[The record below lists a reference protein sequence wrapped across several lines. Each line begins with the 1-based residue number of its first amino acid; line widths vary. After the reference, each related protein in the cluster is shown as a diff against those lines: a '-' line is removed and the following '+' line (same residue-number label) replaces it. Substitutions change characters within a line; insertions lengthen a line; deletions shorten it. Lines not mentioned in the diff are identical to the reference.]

1 MPIMADILQLTLRQ
15 RLLRAAGLTV
25 LTVSGIYCVMAA
37 YQSLTGGRF
46 DGWSRIALT
55 AGLVF
60 AALACFGMTADAND
74 YWMRGRKFTPEKTR
88 MMQSAVLFSLVL
100 SFLLSVFV
108 VKTMLFLWLA
118 PAIVIYVML
127 VARPSTAEAKA
138 EAAKHPHRQVAASR
152 GRPAAKRQRRGGRKR
167 R

>member
-1 MPIMADILQLTLRQ
+1 MRIMADVLQLALRQ
-15 RLLRAAGLTV
+15 RLLRAVGLTV

-37 YQSLTGGRF
+37 YQTLTGGQF
-46 DGWSRIALT
+46 AGWSRTALT

-74 YWMRGRKFTPEKTR
+74 YWMRGRKFTPEKAR
-88 MMQSAVLFSLVL
+88 MMQSAILFSLVL

-127 VARPSTAEAKA
+127 VARPTTAEAKA
-138 EAAKHPHRQVAASR
+138 EAAKRQHRPVAASR
-152 GRPAAKRQRRGGRKR
+152 SRPAAKRQRRGGRKHR
-167 R
+167 

>member
-15 RLLRAAGLTV
+15 RLIRAAGLTV
-25 LTVSGIYCVMAA
+25 LTVSAIFCVMAA
-37 YQSLTGGRF
+37 YQSLTSGRF
-46 DGWSRIALT
+46 DGWSRIAVT
-55 AGLVF
+55 GGLLF

-108 VKTMLFLWLA
+108 LNALLFLWLA
-118 PAIVIYVML
+118 PAIVIYIVF

-138 EAAKHPHRQVAASR
+138 EAAKHPQRQVASSR
-152 GRPAAKRQRRGGRKR
+152 GRPAATRQRRGGRKR